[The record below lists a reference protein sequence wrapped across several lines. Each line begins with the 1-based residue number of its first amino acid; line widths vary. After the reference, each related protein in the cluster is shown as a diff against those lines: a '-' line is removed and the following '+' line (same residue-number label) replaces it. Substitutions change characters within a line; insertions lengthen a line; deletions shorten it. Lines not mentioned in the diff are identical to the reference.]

1 MSSPKNDDLTVLV
14 FKDNSVA
21 RTFRVP
27 LHWISRLG
35 LTVGIL
41 TAVAVLGVFL
51 SGRFYWSARQS
62 AKSADLG
69 YLQQLEHENSDL
81 RSNLKTAQSQVT
93 QAQTQAQSQTQA
105 PAVTQNGPAAPIPT
119 VTVTVTPA
127 VEHAAEPQ
135 KPVIQAPV
143 AATVI
148 GTAGPVFS
156 ALPSS
161 ITADLTTS
169 PITLYEPKVKWINHT
184 LKVNFFIQYTKEDKG
199 NQQGRIILLARGPE
213 TVMAYP
219 NGIFNPGGQPSLIDP
234 QHGEYFSVSRIREV
248 KADFKSAN
256 VLNEVEIILLSTD
269 GKLLVHEFLKPE
281 IVKAEPAPVRA
292 APKAAAPQEAEP
304 EEAAPAQSATT
315 PTTPTATT
323 PAVTAPV
330 NPNPATTE
338 GAPSQ

>member
-27 LHWISRLG
+27 LLWISRLG

-41 TAVAVLGVFL
+41 TAVATLGVFL

-62 AKSADLG
+62 AKSGDLG

-81 RSNLKTAQSQVT
+81 RSSLK
-93 QAQTQAQSQTQA
+93 QAQSQATAQTSVA
-105 PAVTQNGPAAPIPT
+105 TQNTSPIPT
-119 VTVTVTPA
+119 VTVTATPLAEHASEPETPA
-127 VEHAAEPQ
+127 HVPAE
-135 KPVIQAPV
+135 A
-143 AATVI
+143 VI
-148 GTAGPVFS
+148 GASGPVFS

-161 ITADLTTS
+161 IVSDLANS

-184 LKVNFFIQYTKEDKG
+184 LKVDFFIQYTKEDRG

-219 NGIFNPGGQPSLIDP
+219 TGIFNPGGQPSLIDP

-256 VLNEVEIILLSTD
+256 PLNELEVILLSTD
-269 GKLLVHEFLKPE
+269 GKLLVHQFLKPE
-281 IVKAEPAPVRA
+281 SSPQASKEE
-292 APKAAAPQEAEP
+292 APKRPSKGVR
-304 EEAAPAQSATT
+304 EAAPSQSDENSEAPST
-315 PTTPTATT
+315 TT
-323 PAVTAPV
+323 PATPDAAT
-330 NPNPATTE
+330 NP

>member
-41 TAVAVLGVFL
+41 TAIAVLGVFL

-81 RSNLKTAQSQVT
+81 RSNLK
-93 QAQTQAQSQTQA
+93 QAQSLSQNQA
-105 PAVTQNGPAAPIPT
+105 TAVTQNAPAAPIPT

-135 KPVIQAPV
+135 KPLVQAPV
-143 AATVI
+143 AATII

-161 ITADLTTS
+161 ITADLTNS
-169 PITLYEPKVKWINHT
+169 PITLYEPHVKWINHT

-219 NGIFNPGGQPSLIDP
+219 TGIFNPGGQPSLIDP

-256 VLNEVEIILLSTD
+256 LLNEVEIILLSTD

-281 IVKAEPAPVRA
+281 ISKAEPAPRA
-292 APKAAAPQEAEP
+292 APKAAAPAP
-304 EEAAPAQSATT
+304 KDEEATPAQSDTT
-315 PTTPTATT
+315 PKTAPANPAAPTATA
-323 PAVTAPV
+323 PAVTAPA

>member
-27 LHWISRLG
+27 LLWISRLG

-41 TAVAVLGVFL
+41 TAVAILGVFL

-62 AKSADLG
+62 AKSGDLG

-81 RSNLKTAQSQVT
+81 RSSLKQAQTQATAQS
-93 QAQTQAQSQTQA
+93 QAQTQAQTSVA
-105 PAVTQNGPAAPIPT
+105 TQNPIPT

-127 VEHAAEPQ
+127 AEHASEPQ
-135 KPVIQAPV
+135 TPAHTPTE
-143 AATVI
+143 AVI
-148 GTAGPVFS
+148 GASGPVFS

-161 ITADLTTS
+161 IVSDLANS

-184 LKVNFFIQYTKEDKG
+184 LKVDFFIQYTKEDRG

-219 NGIFNPGGQPSLIDP
+219 TGIFNPGGQPSLIDP

-256 VLNEVEIILLSTD
+256 PLNELEVILLSTD
-269 GKLLVHEFLKPE
+269 GKLLVHQFLKPE
-281 IVKAEPAPVRA
+281 SSPQSTQEDTPKRSPKRA
-292 APKAAAPQEAEP
+292 R
-304 EEAAPAQSATT
+304 EAAPSQSDENSEAPSTT
-315 PTTPTATT
+315 S
-323 PAVTAPV
+323 PV
-330 NPNPATTE
+330 NPATPDQANP